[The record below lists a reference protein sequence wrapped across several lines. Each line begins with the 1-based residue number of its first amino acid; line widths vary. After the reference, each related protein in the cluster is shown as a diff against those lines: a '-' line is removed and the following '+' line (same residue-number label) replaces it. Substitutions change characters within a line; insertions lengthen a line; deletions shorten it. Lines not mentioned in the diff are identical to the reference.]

1 MSIFGRNQQAAAAQ
15 NSSSS
20 NSSSSSSN
28 AARSSRPDDMTTR
41 LLSEGNASANTT
53 RLKAPTVAMTSG
65 NAKKSLNFTPP
76 AMGMGGGM
84 NSNMGSGMNASNTGN
99 NEVRKLIVGRD
110 IAMAG
115 EITECD
121 YLVVEGTLD
130 ATLRDG
136 QRIEIN
142 QTGLFRG
149 AASVT
154 DADIAGR
161 FEGELSVRGRLR
173 VRGSGKISGRIQYGE
188 LEIEAGGQI
197 QGEMIVLP
205 PVATEAPL
213 GFPTPANA
221 DDNFRATG
229 TGN

>member
-1 MSIFGRNQQAAAAQ
+1 MSIFGRTAQ
-15 NSSSS
+15 STPQSTS
-20 NSSSSSSN
+20 NSSRSSS
-28 AARSSRPDDMTTR
+28 ARNDAPER
-41 LLSEGNASANTT
+41 LVDASKSANTT
-53 RLKAPTVAMTSG
+53 RINPPTIAMNSS
-65 NAKKSLNFTPP
+65 AKKSPLSFTPP
-76 AMGMGGGM
+76 
-84 NSNMGSGMNASNTGN
+84 SMNAANNGS

-115 EITECD
+115 EITACD

-142 QTGLFRG
+142 ESGLFRG

-173 VRGSGKISGRIQYGE
+173 IRGSGKISGRIQYGE
-188 LEIEAGGQI
+188 LEIEAGGQV
-197 QGEMIVLP
+197 QGELIVLP
-205 PVATEAPL
+205 PQSSSDLPVNVL
-213 GFPTPANA
+213 GAFPNPANVSN
-221 DDNFRATG
+221 DETFRTG